1 VSIPL
6 MLIEQ
11 TQLSMPTVL
20 RAVEELRAMDIVQ
33 EITGRE
39 RGRIYR
45 YTKYVNLVN
54 EGTEL

>member
-1 VSIPL
+1 MSIPP
-6 MLIEQ
+6 MLVEQ

-45 YTKYVNLVN
+45 HAKYVYLVN

>member
-1 VSIPL
+1 
-6 MLIEQ
+6 MLVEQ
-11 TQLSMPTVL
+11 PQLSMPTVL